1 MNRKMFLLGGL
12 LALVGLAGCEGD
24 RSKPSAVYSR
34 TEVRAVPR
42 ERRLDQAEILA
53 QAAAQPASPFAG
65 EGWQALFD
73 GATLTG
79 WKATPFAGAGEV
91 QVQKGLITFSMGDPF
106 TGIQRTN
113 EPPSM
118 NYEIALDA
126 LRVTGSDFFCG
137 LTFPVR
143 DSHCS
148 LILGGWGGSL
158 VGISSL
164 DGMDASENE
173 TSQYVSFET
182 GKWYRVRVRV
192 TERKLEA
199 WIEQKKVVDVGIAGR
214 KISLRPGDIEMSRP
228 LGIASWMTGAAFRD
242 IKWRPVA
249 APDTPVP

>member
-1 MNRKMFLLGGL
+1 M
-12 LALVGLAGCEGD
+12 A
-24 RSKPSAVYSR
+24 
-34 TEVRAVPR
+34 
-42 ERRLDQAEILA
+42 
-53 QAAAQPASPFAG
+53 
-65 EGWQALFD
+65 
-73 GATLTG
+73 
-79 WKATPFAGAGEV
+79 
-91 QVQKGLITFSMGDPF
+91 DPF